1 MPIAALQ
8 VYSVEEA
15 DGSGGVCRVRCIG
28 GAARTGQVYAA
39 GDARLGLRWIE
50 RQGRRESSLGAGRA
64 ARVHLAGPAAA
75 LLAGGQVLTAV
86 PPGGHAL
93 EELEA
98 WLATDP
104 PLGDEPHPMTLSS
117 LAAAGMQDG
126 ALPGARRLRW
136 GRVALAAVERRA
148 DWAGLHAL
156 DRAARQGGRTGLPD
170 PGVRARPGRG
180 PGRAVPGA
188 AGPDRPGTRGGGRA
202 GPGLAGAAQAAH
214 PAPAADQGAAGPDG
228 RGGPPAGRVGRPG
241 RAGRRG
247 VGGGAGP
254 APLSRGRGPRRGG
267 PPGAPSWAVGRKTRG
282 SGWRWRTGRTTAAR

>member
-1 MPIAALQ
+1 MRGGPVPIAALQ

-98 WLATDP
+98 WLATEP

-117 LAAAGMQDG
+117 LAAAGMQDE
-126 ALPGARRLRW
+126 ALPDARRLRW

-156 DRAARQGGRTGLPD
+156 DRAADRA
-170 PGVRARPGRG
+170 GVRAYLIREFGPGRG
-180 PGRAVPGA
+180 GDPAALCRELLALIDLAPAEAV
-188 AGPDRPGTRGGGRA
+188 
-202 GPGLAGAAQAAH
+202 AQA
-214 PAPAADQGAAGPDG
+214 
-228 RGGPPAGRVGRPG
+228 RVWRE
-241 RAGRRG
+241 
-247 VGGGAGP
+247 
-254 APLSRGRGPRRGG
+254 LPRRRIRHLRRVKVLLDRMASVG
-267 PPGAPSWAVGRKTRG
+267 PQLAESDDPVVQAVGEWAGVR
-282 SGWRWRTGRTTAAR
+282 ALLP